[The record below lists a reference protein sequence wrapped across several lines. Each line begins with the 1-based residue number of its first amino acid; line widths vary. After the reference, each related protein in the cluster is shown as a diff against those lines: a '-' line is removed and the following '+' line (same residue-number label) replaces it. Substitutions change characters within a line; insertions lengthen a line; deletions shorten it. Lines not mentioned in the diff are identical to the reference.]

1 MSENFGHYSR
11 YYDLLYADKDYAG
24 ETAYIRSLINA
35 HSRKPAA
42 SLLELGCG
50 TGIHALMLNAEA
62 GLNVCGVDLS
72 ETMLERA
79 RARAASRGVT
89 EDRVSFHEGN
99 ACSFRIGR
107 KFDVVAS
114 LFHVVSYQTTE
125 QRLNAQFETAATH
138 LDKDG
143 LFIFDFWYGPA
154 VLSQGPSVR
163 AKRLSDEYIA
173 VTRLA
178 EPVIRD
184 AENVVDVNYDL
195 FVLDRATGVTTEVRE
210 THEMRYLFL
219 PEIDLLLG
227 AHGFVRERAEEWLT
241 GKRPSLDSW
250 GVCVVARKQ

>member
-1 MSENFGHYSR
+1 MSNNFGHYSR

-24 ETAYIRSLINA
+24 ETAYISSLIEA
-35 HSRKPAA
+35 HAGKPAA

-50 TGIHALMLNAEA
+50 TGIHALMLASEA
-62 GLNVCGVDLS
+62 GLRVCGVDLS
-72 ETMLERA
+72 ETMLEAA
-79 RARAASRGVT
+79 RARAAAQGVGS
-89 EDRVSFHEGN
+89 ERVSFHEGN
-99 ACSFRIGR
+99 ACTFRIDR

-125 QRLNAQFETAATH
+125 ERLNAQFETAATH
-138 LDKDG
+138 LEKDG

-154 VLSQGPSVR
+154 VLSQKPSVR
-163 AKRLSDEYIA
+163 VKRLSDEHIA

-184 AENVVDVNYDL
+184 TQNVVDVNYNL
-195 FVLDRATGVTTEVRE
+195 FVLDRASGVTTELRE

-219 PEIDLLLG
+219 PEVDHLL
-227 AHGFVRERAEEWLT
+227 ADHGFVRERAEEWMT

>member
-1 MSENFGHYSR
+1 MSDNFGHYSR

-24 ETAYIRSLINA
+24 EAAYIQALISA
-35 HSRKPAA
+35 HSHTPAA

-50 TGIHALMLNAEA
+50 TGIHALMLNTQA

-79 RARAASRGVT
+79 RARAATMGVT
-89 EDRVSFHEGN
+89 EVRVSFHKGD
-99 ACSFRIGR
+99 ACNFRIDR

-125 QRLNAQFETAATH
+125 LRLNAQFETAAMH
-138 LDKDG
+138 LGNDG

-163 AKRLSDEYIA
+163 VRRLSDECIA

-219 PEIDLLLG
+219 PEIDRLLG
-227 AHGFVRERAEEWLT
+227 AHGFVRERAEEWMT
-241 GKRPSLDSW
+241 GRHPSLDTW
-250 GVCVVARKQ
+250 GVCVVARKK

>member
-1 MSENFGHYSR
+1 MKNNFGHYSR
-11 YYDLLYADKDYAG
+11 YYDLLYADKDYAS
-24 ETAYIRSLINA
+24 ETAYIQSLIQVHA
-35 HSRKPAA
+35 RQPVA

-50 TGIHALMLNAEA
+50 TGIHALRLEAEA
-62 GLNVCGVDLS
+62 GLQVCGVDLS
-72 ETMLERA
+72 ETMLEGA
-79 RARAASRGVT
+79 RMRAAAMGVP
-89 EDRVSFHEGN
+89 EDRVSFQLGN
-99 ACSFRIGR
+99 ACTFRIAR

-125 QRLNAQFETAATH
+125 ERLNAQFETAATH
-138 LDKDG
+138 LGRDG

-163 AKRLSDEYIA
+163 AKRLSDERIA

-184 AENVVDVNYDL
+184 TENVVDVNYDL
-195 FVLDRATGVTTEVRE
+195 FVLDRVTGVTTELRE

-219 PEIDLLLG
+219 PEVDRLL
-227 AHGFVRERAEEWLT
+227 ASHGFVRERAEEWMT
-241 GKRPSLDSW
+241 GKSPSRDTW

>member
-1 MSENFGHYSR
+1 MSASFAQYSR

-24 ETAYIRSLINA
+24 ETAYILSLISA
-35 HSRKPAA
+35 HSLKPAA

-72 ETMLERA
+72 ETMLEGA
-79 RARAASRGVT
+79 RARAAAKGVT
-89 EDRVSFHEGN
+89 EDRVTFHQGN
-99 ACSFRIGR
+99 ACNFRINR

-138 LDKDG
+138 LEKDG

-163 AKRLSDEYIA
+163 VKRLRDEYLA

-184 AENVVDVNYDL
+184 VENVVDVSYDL
-195 FVLDRATGVTTEVRE
+195 FVLDQATGLTTEVRE
-210 THEMRYLFL
+210 MHEMRYLFL

-227 AHGFVRERAEEWLT
+227 AHGFVRERAEEWMT
-241 GKRPSLDSW
+241 GKCPSLDTW
-250 GVCVVARKQ
+250 GVCVVARKR

>member
-1 MSENFGHYSR
+1 MSANFRHYSR
-11 YYDLLYADKDYAG
+11 YYDLLYADKDYAS
-24 ETAYIRSLINA
+24 ETAYIRSLISA
-35 HSRKPAA
+35 YSCKPPA

-50 TGIHALMLNAEA
+50 TGIHALMLNVDA

-72 ETMLERA
+72 ETMLGIA
-79 RARAASRGVT
+79 RARAAAYGVT
-89 EDRVSFHEGN
+89 ANQVTFHEGN
-99 ACSFRIGR
+99 ACSFRIDR

-125 QRLNAQFETAATH
+125 QRLNELFETAATH

-163 AKRLSDEYIA
+163 AKRLSDEHIT

-184 AENVVDVNYDL
+184 TENLVKISYSL

-219 PEIDLLLG
+219 PEIDRLLSN
-227 AHGFVRERAEEWLT
+227 HGFERERAEEWMT
-241 GKRPSLDSW
+241 GKPLSLESW

>member
-1 MSENFGHYSR
+1 MSQNFDYYSR

-24 ETAYIRSLINA
+24 ETAYIRSLISA
-35 HSRKPAA
+35 HSRRPPAA
-42 SLLELGCG
+42 LLELGCG
-50 TGIHALMLNAEA
+50 TGIHALKLNAEA
-62 GLNVCGVDLS
+62 GLIVCGVDLS
-72 ETMLERA
+72 QPMLQRA
-79 RARAASRGVT
+79 RARAVAMGVT
-89 EDRVSFHEGN
+89 QDQVCFHEGN
-99 ACSFRIGR
+99 ACSFRIKR

-125 QRLNAQFETAATH
+125 QRLNALFETATTH
-138 LDKDG
+138 LENDG

-163 AKRLSDEYIA
+163 VKRLSDEHIA

-184 AENVVDVNYDL
+184 ADNVIDVNYEL
-195 FVLDRATGVTTEVRE
+195 FVLDHATGLTTEVRE

-219 PEIDLLLG
+219 PEIDLLLS
-227 AHGFVRERAEEWLT
+227 AHGFVRERTEEWMT

-250 GVCVVARKQ
+250 GVCIVARKR